1 MPKPP
6 PVEYF
11 ECVCRMPV
19 LTAGPIMAMLTK
31 IEGLDVSAP
40 HLVSE
45 IKAYS
50 RNTAVTGSN
59 PEMGT
64 KGFLAEWSK
73 ANPTFKAIDAVKA
86 IRADGRGNGTA
97 AYPALNALVEDGTFK
112 KLAPGQYSRADVKHL
127 PSPKAKAAKKAK
139 RKNDVSNA
147 EFTRRAM
154 SRAHGRISS
163 AALKRLFENDG
174 RPTSGTGPTLTK
186 MREGGVVKQVGEGM
200 YELTAR
206 GKGKPASKPK
216 VNGAA
221 AVADTAPGV

>member
-45 IKAYS
+45 VKAYS

-59 PEMGT
+59 PEIGT
-64 KGFLAEWSK
+64 KAFLAEWSK
-73 ANPTFKAIDAVKA
+73 ANPTFKASDAVKA
-86 IRADGRGNGTA
+86 LRADNSGNGSA
-97 AYPALNALVEDGTFK
+97 AYPALNALVVDGTFK

-127 PSPKAKAAKKAK
+127 PAPKKAKKVKAAKAK
-139 RKNDVSNA
+139 KKQNDISNA
-147 EFTRRAM
+147 EFIRRAM
-154 SRAHGRISS
+154 SRAHGRMSS
-163 AALKRLFENDG
+163 AAMKKLFEGDK
-174 RPTSGTGPTLTK
+174 RAPTGVGPTITK
-186 MREGGVVKQVGEGM
+186 MREDGTIKKVPGSDGM
-200 YELTAR
+200 YELI
-206 GKGKPASKPK
+206 KPK
-216 VNGAA
+216 GNGAVA
-221 AVADTAPGV
+221 ADTAPGV